1 MKTPLALLNLLY
13 RKVRTCV
20 AVLGVAF
27 AIVLV
32 FMQLGFLG
40 AVEATAT
47 LLYERLD
54 FDLVL
59 ASSEY
64 REVNRPGNLPL
75 ARLHQV
81 EALEGVEHAVPLYLG
96 FHLWRSPDS
105 GKRRLIMVLGFRPSD
120 HAFQLPELGPLV
132 PQLQLLDNVLI
143 DRRSR
148 PEFGRQEEFARKGA
162 RVTTEIGT
170 HKVQVVGQFTLGG
183 GFAADGMII
192 ASDQTFARIFGG
204 LPLDHANV
212 GLIKLRPGA
221 SPENVAASLSRLLP
235 VDVRV
240 WTRSAIE
247 AREQN
252 YWLRN
257 TSLGM
262 IFVLGVFV
270 ALLVGAVFLYQ
281 VIASDIASHLAEYAT
296 LKAIGY
302 GSGFL
307 SRVILVQALILSVL
321 SYVPG
326 FLIALTLYAITRQHA
341 GIPIGMTLAR
351 AALVLVLASM
361 MCLFA
366 GLFALNKVKAADPAD
381 LF

>member
-1 MKTPLALLNLLY
+1 MKTPLALLNLLHQ
-13 RKVRTCV
+13 RVRTCV
-20 AVLGVAF
+20 AVLGVTF

-47 LLYERLD
+47 LLFERLD
-54 FDLVL
+54 FDLLLV
-59 ASSEY
+59 SSEY
-64 REVNRPGNLPL
+64 REVNRPGKFPL
-75 ARLHQV
+75 ARLQQA
-81 EALEGVEHAVPLYLG
+81 EAVDGVERAVPLYLG
-96 FHLWRSPDS
+96 FHLWRNSDTRQ
-105 GKRRLIMVLGFRPSD
+105 RRLIMVLGFRPSD
-120 HAFQLPELGPLV
+120 HAFRLPEIGPVL
-132 PQLQLLDNVLI
+132 PQLQLVDNVLI

-148 PEFGRQEEFARKGA
+148 REFGRQEAG
-162 RVTTEIGT
+162 VTTEIGV
-170 HKVQVVGQFTLGG
+170 HKVHIVGQFTLGG
-183 GFAADGMII
+183 GFAADGLII
-192 ASDQTFARIFGG
+192 GSDQTFARIFDG
-204 LPLDHANV
+204 PLDRANL

-221 SPENVAASLSRLLP
+221 SPEKVAANLNRILP

-240 WTRSAIE
+240 WTRTSLE

-252 YWLRN
+252 FWLWN

-281 VIASDIASHLAEYAT
+281 VIANDIASHLAEYAT

-302 GSGFL
+302 GSGYL

-321 SYVPG
+321 SYIPAL
-326 FLIALTLYAITRQHA
+326 FIALALYAFTRQRA
-341 GIPIGMTLAR
+341 AIPIDMTLVR
-351 AALVLVLASM
+351 AVRVLVMASL
-361 MCLFA
+361 MCFLS
-366 GLFALNKVKAADPAD
+366 GLFALHKVKAADPAD